1 MGAPSV
7 VPPEAAAPFF
17 LVAERGIQGLIIV
30 DGRGDRFVDEAAPY
44 GRLVAGVERF
54 NGVARA
60 GHDEDFGRGTSAYDN
75 YYGDP
80 TLPHP
85 NLAELATAPYY
96 AVPVHPGD
104 LGTKGGLLTDAD
116 ARVLRADG
124 SPIAGLYAAGN
135 VAAAVMGE
143 TYPGP
148 GATIGP
154 AMAFGWIAVEHLA
167 ASGPTA

>member
-1 MGAPSV
+1 MTASSTR
-7 VPPEAAAPFF
+7 PPRTGGSWPASSASTASPAR
-17 LVAERGIQGLIIV
+17 VTTRTS
-30 DGRGDRFVDEAAPY
+30 DG
-44 GRLVAGVERF
+44 GR
-54 NGVARA
+54 ARTTTITA
-60 GHDEDFGRGTSAYDN
+60 TPRSPN
-75 YYGDP
+75 
-80 TLPHP
+80 P